1 MYYLVD
7 IGDFLLIRMLIGLL
21 TSLVSSR
28 LTVLG
33 FSTSVRLSVMKPLC
47 LVPILVPLYSKR
59 VRFRQS
65 HLACKV

>member
-33 FSTSVRLSVMKPLC
+33 FSTSVRLSVLLKYKSAEL
-47 LVPILVPLYSKR
+47 ISS
-59 VRFRQS
+59 F
-65 HLACKV
+65 